1 MAEISSYPIIAPK
14 AQDVLVGTETYV
26 AGISEVTGNPTRG
39 FTVQSI
45 VDKVPSIQL
54 GYTSLVQLITV
65 TTSNLNPVATEVY
78 NNTGQTYN
86 WTYVAG
92 AGPGVYRIN
101 ATGAPFTVNKTVVF
115 LNTGSN
121 SSSSIEPL
129 WERISDSIIEVRVE
143 SNNSITKGSFE
154 IKIYN

>member
-1 MAEISSYPIIAPK
+1 MAEISSYPVITPK

-54 GYTSLVQLITV
+54 GYTSLVQL
-65 TTSNLNPVATEVY
+65 LNQTGTAAPVATEVY
-78 NNTGQTYN
+78 NNTGQTFT
-86 WTYVAG
+86 WSYVSTG
-92 AGPGVYRIN
+92 IYRVTS
-101 ATGAPFTVNKTVVF
+101 TGTPFTVNKTVVF
-115 LNTGSN
+115 VNNGNANDLISSN
-121 SSSSIEPL
+121 VS
-129 WERISDSIIEVRVE
+129 WWRVSDTIIEVRPSSDDWMVD
-143 SNNSITKGSFE
+143 GSFE

>member
-1 MAEISSYPIIAPK
+1 MAEISSYPVITPK

>member
-1 MAEISSYPIIAPK
+1 MAEISSYPIITPK

-65 TTSNLNPVATEVY
+65 TNLNANPVATEVY